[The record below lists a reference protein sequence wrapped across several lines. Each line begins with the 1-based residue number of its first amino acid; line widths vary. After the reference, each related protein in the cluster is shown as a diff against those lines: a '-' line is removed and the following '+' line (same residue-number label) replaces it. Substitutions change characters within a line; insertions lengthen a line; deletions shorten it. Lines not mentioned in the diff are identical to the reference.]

1 MKLIMSKH
9 EFLQLRKIISNIDN
23 PSIIEEFNRIVT
35 NQNPHIEAATTSETI
50 SLNVSDE
57 LSKKIGDVLITHS
70 KSLGKNLNI
79 SLANLPKIITGFK
92 KLFGEKGD
100 EPMLLSFLNAILN
113 RTQKEKLTEI
123 EIIENK
129 ELTKELIEDKSVE

>member
-1 MKLIMSKH
+1 MKLIMSKQ

-92 KLFGEKGD
+92 KLFGD
-100 EPMLLSFLNAILN
+100 LSTAIIG
-113 RTQKEKLTEI
+113 KK
-123 EIIENK
+123 
-129 ELTKELIEDKSVE
+129 

>member
-1 MKLIMSKH
+1 MKLIMSKQ

-35 NQNPHIEAATTSETI
+35 NQNPHIEAATTYETI

-79 SLANLPKIITGFK
+79 SLANLPKIVTGFK
-92 KLFGEKGD
+92 KLFGD
-100 EPMLLSFLNAILN
+100 LSTAISG
-113 RTQKEKLTEI
+113 KK
-123 EIIENK
+123 
-129 ELTKELIEDKSVE
+129 

>member
-1 MKLIMSKH
+1 MERLK
-9 EFLQLRKIISNIDN
+9 
-23 PSIIEEFNRIVT
+23 P
-35 NQNPHIEAATTSETI
+35 
-50 SLNVSDE
+50 LNDF
-57 LSKKIGDVLITHS
+57 I
-70 KSLGKNLNI
+70 
-79 SLANLPKIITGFK
+79 FK

-129 ELTKELIEDKSVE
+129 ELTKELVSYYKW

>member
-1 MKLIMSKH
+1 MKLIMSKQ

-35 NQNPHIEAATTSETI
+35 NQNPHIEAATTSEPI
-50 SLNVSDE
+50 SLHVSDE

-79 SLANLPKIITGFK
+79 SLANLPKIVTGFK
-92 KLFGEKGD
+92 KLFGD
-100 EPMLLSFLNAILN
+100 LSTAISG
-113 RTQKEKLTEI
+113 KK
-123 EIIENK
+123 
-129 ELTKELIEDKSVE
+129 